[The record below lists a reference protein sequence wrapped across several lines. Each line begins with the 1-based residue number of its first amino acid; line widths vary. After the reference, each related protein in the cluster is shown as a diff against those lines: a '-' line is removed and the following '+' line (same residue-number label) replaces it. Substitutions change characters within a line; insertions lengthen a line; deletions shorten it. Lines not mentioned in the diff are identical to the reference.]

1 MSNCGCKQGNNF
13 KIPEGAEVI
22 EAKMDVKTNKVVK
35 WSIFL
40 LLAVLSPIY
49 APIIVSYALYKGLID
64 SERLDAVLMIKAI
77 SRAAKD
83 IVTKD
88 EEEEERR
95 LEIAEELA
103 DIEKFGILELDEV
116 A

>member
-1 MSNCGCKQGNNF
+1 
-13 KIPEGAEVI
+13 
-22 EAKMDVKTNKVVK
+22 
-35 WSIFL
+35 
-40 LLAVLSPIY
+40 LAALSPIY

-64 SERLDAVLMIKAI
+64 SERLDAVLMLKAI
-77 SRAAKD
+77 SQAAKD

-95 LEIAEELA
+95 RELAEELA
-103 DIEKFGILELDEV
+103 DIESFGVLELEEV